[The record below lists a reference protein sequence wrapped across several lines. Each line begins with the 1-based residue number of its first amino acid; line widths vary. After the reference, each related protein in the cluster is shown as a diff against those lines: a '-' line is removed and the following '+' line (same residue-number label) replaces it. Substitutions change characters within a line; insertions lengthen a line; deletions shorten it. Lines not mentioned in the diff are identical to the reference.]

1 MKLDDWAA
9 GWDILRINN
18 LLLRPECR
26 WPKLQELHAA
36 LETMPR
42 MSSNSV
48 GCGIYIGWRI
58 GDWRWAYHHGVCL
71 PNGIIQ
77 GRHGFHSYYDF
88 DNIADAQIIPTYNVG
103 DIPESKKFLK
113 IMASLGFKPSKVGE
127 VLVTPVLESD
137 AALSK

>member
-18 LLLRPECR
+18 LLRPECR

-42 MSSNSV
+42 ISSD
-48 GCGIYIGWRI
+48 GRAFGIYIGWRTT
-58 GDWRWAYHHGVCL
+58 DWKWAYHHGVCL
-71 PNGIIQ
+71 PSGPGEN
-77 GRHGFHSYYDF
+77 RHGFHGYYDF
-88 DNIADAQIIPTYNVG
+88 DNIADAQLIPTYNVG
-103 DIPESKKFLK
+103 DVPESKNFLK
-113 IMASLGFKPSKVGE
+113 IMASLGFKPATLGQTL
-127 VLVTPVLESD
+127 VLPVLESD